1 MRLIAKAALGALA
14 LVSLGFGASAPANA
28 QRVIVT
34 RPVIT
39 SPRIVSSACLRP
51 LAFRPAFCFRHG
63 RMAFVGG
70 PSWRSHMLWRQ
81 HLRRQAMLYRN
92 GFYR

>member
-14 LVSLGFGASAPANA
+14 LASLGFGAGAPANA
-28 QRVIVT
+28 QSVVVT

-39 SPRIVSSACLRP
+39 SPRIVSNACLRP
-51 LAFRPAFCFRHG
+51 PAFRPAFCFNRG
-63 RMAFVGG
+63 RMAYLG
-70 PSWRSHMLWRQ
+70 PSSWARRHMIRQ